1 METVQ
6 ATATLTDEDGNST
19 GEKVTGSVE
28 YDFGANLD
36 EAVEVF
42 GADIVYAQFKQN
54 ATIALQGIMRRAIQ
68 SGKSGDELQA
78 AVAEWKPGVRT
89 RTGKS
94 PADKIKTLLA
104 GKSPEEIA
112 EILNAVASDEG
123 DED

>member
-6 ATATLTDEDGNST
+6 ATATMVDENGNST

-28 YDFGANLD
+28 YN
-36 EAVEVF
+36 F
-42 GADIVYAQFKQN
+42 GADLTEAMELFGEDIIYSQFKQN

-78 AVAEWKPGVRT
+78 AVSEWKPGVRT

-94 PADKIKTLLA
+94 PADKIKDLLA
-104 GKSPEEIA
+104 GKSPEEIQ
-112 EILNAVASDEG
+112 EILSSLSF
-123 DED
+123 EDDDSE